1 MSTLTVKGIEAPT
14 GFKLAMPE
22 GHILQVVQGLNTN
35 TLNGGFLI
43 NTTSSS
49 YVAVPLSA
57 TITPSSTS
65 SKILISVAIST
76 YRGGAGSYTIY
87 AGGTNIGDSTHG
99 IQRMTGAQAYWAGES
114 HTVLH
119 SPSTTNAITYQL
131 YCRSESGNFY
141 VGGDGGVRNT
151 ITLMEVAG

>member
-35 TLNGGFLI
+35 TLNSGFLI

-57 TITPSSTS
+57 
-65 SKILISVAIST
+65 A
-76 YRGGAGSYTIY
+76 
-87 AGGTNIGDSTHG
+87 
-99 IQRMTGAQAYWAGES
+99 
-114 HTVLH
+114 
-119 SPSTTNAITYQL
+119 TT
-131 YCRSESGNFY
+131 R
-141 VGGDGGVRNT
+141 
-151 ITLMEVAG
+151 

>member
-1 MSTLTVKGIEAPT
+1 MSTLEVKAIQAPS
-14 GFKLAMPE
+14 GQKLAMPA

-35 TLNGGFLI
+35 TLNSGFLI

-57 TITPSSTS
+57 AITPISTS
-65 SKILISVAIST
+65 SKILVSFTTST
-76 YRGGAGSYTIY
+76 YRGGNGSLTIY
-87 AGGTNIGDSTHG
+87 AGNTNIGDSTHG
-99 IQRMTGAQAYWAGES
+99 LQRMTGAQGYWAGES

-119 SPSTTNAITYQL
+119 SPNTTNAITYQL